1 MTITPSV
8 LIRAA
13 GAAAIA
19 AGAIFIA
26 VQINH
31 PPMDV
36 SSVNS
41 VEWQIRFTAKLV
53 MCGLVLAGITGMYL
67 IQVREMGVLGLVG
80 YLLLGAFYVLEAG
93 VEFTGGYVIP
103 ALSDVSPRFVNDVLA
118 VSFGDTASG
127 DIGHLQ
133 TAFALAGFF
142 YIVGGLVFG
151 IALFR
156 AGVLARWAAALLAVA
171 NLSTI
176 ALAALPDSFN
186 RPLAVPNGIAMIG
199 LGYSLWRT
207 SRTSSTDPTPSPA
220 AFQRAGMSQ

>member
-1 MTITPSV
+1 MTVTPTA
-8 LIRAA
+8 LIRAS
-13 GAAAIA
+13 GAAAVA
-19 AGAIFIA
+19 AGLIFIA

-41 VEWQIRFTAKLV
+41 TEWQIRFTAKLV

-67 IQVREMGVLGLVG
+67 IQVRQIGVLGLIG
-80 YLLLGAFYVLEAG
+80 YLMLGTFYVLEAG

-118 VSFGDTASG
+118 VSFGNSASG
-127 DIGHLQ
+127 DIGQLK
-133 TAFALAGFF
+133 TAFAVAGFF

-156 AGVLARWAAALLAVA
+156 AGVLARWAAALLALA
-171 NLSTI
+171 NVSTM

-186 RPLAVPNGIAMIG
+186 RPLAIPNGIATIG

-207 SRTSSTDPTPSPA
+207 TLRSSAAYPADAMPA
-220 AFQRAGMSQ
+220 ASGSR

>member
-1 MTITPSV
+1 MTITPTA
-8 LIRAA
+8 LTRAA

-19 AGAIFIA
+19 GGLIFIA

-41 VEWQIRFTAKLV
+41 AEWQIRFTAKLV
-53 MCGLVLAGITGMYL
+53 MCGLLLAGITGMYL
-67 IQVREMGVLGLVG
+67 IQVRDIGVLGLVG

-93 VEFTGGYVIP
+93 VEFTGGYVLP
-103 ALSDVSPRFVNDVLA
+103 ALSDVSPGFVNDVLA
-118 VSFGDTASG
+118 VSTGDSASG
-127 DIGHLQ
+127 DVGDLK
-133 TAFALAGFF
+133 TAFAIAGFF
-142 YIVGGLVFG
+142 YVVGGLVFG

-156 AGVLARWAAALLAVA
+156 TAVVARWAAALLA
-171 NLSTI
+171 LSTVSTL

-186 RPLAVPNGIAMIG
+186 RPFAVPNGIAMIG

-207 SRTSSTDPTPSPA
+207 TRTNSTTYPA
-220 AFQRAGMSQ
+220 AHTVPAAPSQR

>member
-1 MTITPSV
+1 MTVTPSV
-8 LIRAA
+8 LVRAA

-31 PPMDV
+31 PAMDV

-41 VEWQIRFTAKLV
+41 AEWQIRFTAKLV

-118 VSFGDTASG
+118 VSIGNTASG

-142 YIVGGLVFG
+142 YIVGGVVFG

-156 AGVLARWAAALLAVA
+156 AGVLARWAALLLAAA

-207 SRTSSTDPTPSPA
+207 TRSSSTDATPATPLSSA
-220 AFQRAGMSQ
+220 RA